1 MELRYVIWP
10 GKKICTVRGI
20 ISVNFDRRY
29 SMILND
35 ESRNMNILL
44 FIKQVNKVK
53 LGINMSHNQ
62 KIQLKFINRVYYKIY
77 KKN

>member
-1 MELRYVIWP
+1 
-10 GKKICTVRGI
+10 
-20 ISVNFDRRY
+20 
-29 SMILND
+29 MILND

-44 FIKQVNKVK
+44 FIKQVNEVK